1 MQNALVLALTASG
14 LAAGILLG
22 IFVAF
27 RGVTR
32 DAALI
37 GALDKRVAQALTL
50 SSDAKARADLLT
62 ATWEEHLADLERK
75 RAKAAAERQ
84 RAEQVQRK
92 QEAAEPA
99 EPVDPQAALDALS
112 PRERRR
118 ALARIRGVA

>member
-14 LAAGILLG
+14 LAAGMLLG
-22 IFVAF
+22 IWVGF
-27 RGVTR
+27 RVVTR
-32 DAALI
+32 DAGLI

-50 SSDAKARADLLT
+50 SGDAKARCDMLA
-62 ATWEEHLADLERK
+62 ATWEEHLAELERK

-84 RAEQVQRK
+84 RAEQAQRK
-92 QEAAEPA
+92 QEAHEEQPA
-99 EPVDPQAALDALS
+99 QPAAPSLDDLS